1 MIFHMSNKSI
11 NSCLNEFQELAGY
24 KFKDPQLLLLALSH
38 SSFAHEESISHG
50 LPKVNFHNERLEFL
64 GDAVLELATSRFLY
78 LTRPDMR
85 EGAMSKLRA
94 SIVCEPTLNVCA
106 RNMDFQE
113 YILLGRG
120 EESTGGRDRP
130 SIISDAFEAVIGAL
144 YLDGG
149 IDSAFS
155 FIEEHILKDIDN
167 ITLFHDSKSALQECM
182 QAYGHM
188 VEYSDIGEEG
198 PDHEKIFTVRAKCSD
213 YFDMISSGHTKR
225 AAQQDC
231 AYRAL
236 LLLKEKGL
244 FPVTKGK

>member
-1 MIFHMSNKSI
+1 MANKI
-11 NSCLNEFQELAGY
+11 IKNGIEEFQELIGY

-38 SSFAHEESISHG
+38 SSYANEESMSHG
-50 LPKVNFHNERLEFL
+50 IMKNEFHNERLEFL
-64 GDAVLELATSRFLY
+64 GDAVLELATSRYIY
-78 LTRPDMR
+78 LTHPDMR

-106 RNMDFQE
+106 KRIDFQD

-120 EESTGGRDRP
+120 EESTGGRGRP

-149 IDSAFS
+149 IDAALK
-155 FIEEHILKDIDN
+155 FINDYILNDIDN
-167 ITLFHDSKSALQECM
+167 LTLFHDSKTALQECM

-188 VEYSDIGEEG
+188 VEYTDVAEEG
-198 PDHEKIFTVRAKCSD
+198 PAHAKVFTVRAECKG
-213 YFDMISSGHTKR
+213 YFNVCASGHTKKS
-225 AAQQDC
+225 AQQDC

-236 LLLKEKGL
+236 LILQEKGL
-244 FPVTKGK
+244 FPISKGK